1 LKVALNN
8 NHSIKTFIC
17 FINFISG
24 KIKSK
29 CDEASKLLEE
39 SQDLT
44 VRLLDELKNLH
55 MIQTTLCLVLN
66 VSQISFRTLG
76 SIASVGGEALVA
88 LLARNIPNIEKS
100 SKALSFMFG
109 VGGINFGFKFSAGKV
124 VAPVVGK
131 QAASGIAKTSLRVIG
146 TAAVGVGILMDVLNI
161 VDNKKALDGKK
172 LSDQATALEDAANEM
187 ENEMKQLDEVFAT
200 PSSGGKELIPIPASR
215 MK

>member
-1 LKVALNN
+1 MYYDFSRNKCSFCYCISKNEILNE
-8 NHSIKTFIC
+8 HKKDH
-17 FINFISG
+17 G

-55 MIQTTLCLVLN
+55 MIQTTLCLALN

-100 SKALSFMFG
+100 SKKNLKYIGAAL
-109 VGGINFGFKFSAGKV
+109 
-124 VAPVVGK
+124 
-131 QAASGIAKTSLRVIG
+131 TIG
-146 TAAVGVGILMDVLNI
+146 
-161 VDNKKALDGKK
+161 
-172 LSDQATALEDAANEM
+172 
-187 ENEMKQLDEVFAT
+187 
-200 PSSGGKELIPIPASR
+200 R
-215 MK
+215 

>member
-1 LKVALNN
+1 MALNN

-109 VGGINFGFKFSAGKV
+109 VGGVKFGFTFSAGKV

>member
-1 LKVALNN
+1 
-8 NHSIKTFIC
+8 
-17 FINFISG
+17 
-24 KIKSK
+24 
-29 CDEASKLLEE
+29 
-39 SQDLT
+39 
-44 VRLLDELKNLH
+44 
-55 MIQTTLCLVLN
+55 
-66 VSQISFRTLG
+66 
-76 SIASVGGEALVA
+76 
-88 LLARNIPNIEKS
+88 
-100 SKALSFMFG
+100 
-109 VGGINFGFKFSAGKV
+109 
-124 VAPVVGK
+124 VVGK